1 MAVVLRILFLFLLC
15 YLAILLLVF
24 LLQKQMVYHP
34 FRGIRSTPSDI
45 GLLYREVSIKTS
57 DGLRLCGWL
66 VGDDKN
72 RDVILHFHGNAG
84 NISHRLDSF
93 FIFNRLGLNTFI
105 FDYRGYGRSQG
116 VPSEQGTYLDAEAAW
131 QYLIETEH
139 IPSERIIL
147 FGRSLGGAV
156 AARLATKVKAK
167 ALILEST
174 FTSVPDLGADLYPFL
189 PVRLLARYKYNT
201 RAFLPGVNVPVLI
214 IHSPEDEI
222 IPFSHGKA
230 LYEAAKEPKHFL
242 RISGSHNEGFF
253 HSKEIYMEG
262 LKEFLSES
270 ENET

>member
-45 GLLYREVSIKTS
+45 GLAYREVSIKTS

-116 VPSEQGTYLDAEAAW
+116 VPSEQGTYLDAEAA
-131 QYLIETEH
+131 
-139 IPSERIIL
+139 
-147 FGRSLGGAV
+147 
-156 AARLATKVKAK
+156 
-167 ALILEST
+167 
-174 FTSVPDLGADLYPFL
+174 
-189 PVRLLARYKYNT
+189 
-201 RAFLPGVNVPVLI
+201 
-214 IHSPEDEI
+214 
-222 IPFSHGKA
+222 
-230 LYEAAKEPKHFL
+230 
-242 RISGSHNEGFF
+242 
-253 HSKEIYMEG
+253 
-262 LKEFLSES
+262 
-270 ENET
+270 

>member
-1 MAVVLRILFLFLLC
+1 M
-15 YLAILLLVF
+15 
-24 LLQKQMVYHP
+24 
-34 FRGIRSTPSDI
+34 
-45 GLLYREVSIKTS
+45 
-57 DGLRLCGWL
+57 
-66 VGDDKN
+66 
-72 RDVILHFHGNAG
+72 
-84 NISHRLDSF
+84 
-93 FIFNRLGLNTFI
+93 
-105 FDYRGYGRSQG
+105 
-116 VPSEQGTYLDAEAAW
+116 
-131 QYLIETEH
+131 
-139 IPSERIIL
+139 
-147 FGRSLGGAV
+147 

-214 IHSPEDEI
+214 IHSLEDEI